1 MAKDSIFSVTIYTKA
16 YCPYCVLAK
25 DLLTKRGIDY
35 QEILVD
41 DDDDVQWKRLEALTG
56 MKTMPQ
62 IFHKDKLIGGYM
74 ELNEL
79 DQKTRLVA
87 LKS

>member
-1 MAKDSIFSVTIYTKA
+1 MAKDSIFTVTIYTKP
-16 YCPYCVLAK
+16 YCPFCVLAK
-25 DLLTKRGIDY
+25 DLLTRRGIEY
-35 QEILVD
+35 QEILVN
-41 DDDDVQWKRLEALTG
+41 DDDDVQWQRLEKLSG

-62 IFHKDKLIGGYM
+62 IFHKDKLIGGYN

-79 DQKTRLVA
+79 DQKTRLVN

>member
-1 MAKDSIFSVTIYTKA
+1 MAKDSIFTVTIFTKA
-16 YCPYCVLAK
+16 FCPFCVLAK
-25 DLLTKRGIDY
+25 DLLKKRGIEY
-35 QEILVD
+35 QEILVRD
-41 DDDDVQWKRLEALTG
+41 DDDAAWDRLYKISG

-62 IFHKDKLIGGYM
+62 IFHKDKLIGGYT

-79 DQKTRLVA
+79 DQKTRLVE